1 MAAIVGLPAGG
12 SLVAATNY
20 YQRCISSTSST
31 SSLISSPTGMT
42 PLTEEAQHKAGVLGV
57 VTNSQITCVSWE
69 MVISLVLN
77 RQHTDES
84 SNTGPADTRQ
94 TRVLF
99 YVGFQDRF

>member
-69 MVISLVLN
+69 MVMLGDL
-77 RQHTDES
+77 RDGEEEGRHES
-84 SNTGPADTRQ
+84 SLPS
-94 TRVLF
+94 
-99 YVGFQDRF
+99 VGTSGTVKTIS

>member
-20 YQRCISSTSST
+20 YQRCISSTS

-69 MVISLVLN
+69 MAVVVFSAVTQNCKSLKWVL
-77 RQHTDES
+77 TS
-84 SNTGPADTRQ
+84 PVMWFGT
-94 TRVLF
+94 LK
-99 YVGFQDRF
+99 

>member
-20 YQRCISSTSST
+20 YQRCISSTCSSSSS

-69 MVISLVLN
+69 MVITSEDAGGQSL
-77 RQHTDES
+77 RS
-84 SNTGPADTRQ
+84 SLD
-94 TRVLF
+94 
-99 YVGFQDRF
+99 